1 MIQIYW
7 INCVNSL
14 IKIVIIDDMPTEGW
28 YMADDFNNKMEQVL
42 KILQNEQMMN
52 NLRGV
57 LSSMTPQNNNDSTAN
72 QNTYMD
78 EQPPAPSITQNN
90 YEPKT
95 IPIQEP
101 IQNNTQSTQTSNQ
114 GDIFIAMQ
122 KILERISNPDDPGVN
137 LLMALK
143 PYLNDK
149 RKSNIDSAVKLL
161 GLTKITSVMNE
172 INKQ

>member
-1 MIQIYW
+1 
-7 INCVNSL
+7 
-14 IKIVIIDDMPTEGW
+14 MPTEGW

-52 NLRGV
+52 NLKGV
-57 LSSMTPQNNNDSTAN
+57 LSSMTPENDNNITPT
-72 QNTYMD
+72 QNTSTG
-78 EQPPAPSITQNN
+78 EQPPAPSFTQNN

-95 IPIQEP
+95 VPVQEP
-101 IQNNTQSTQTSNQ
+101 TSNNTQSTQASNQ
-114 GDIFIAMQ
+114 GDVFITMQ

-161 GLTKITSVMNE
+161 GLTKITSVMSE